1 MIHIQLIRF
10 FISFIGIRLKDIKKI
25 LQNLTLIKAV
35 ILDMDGVLVDS
46 EPYHVQ
52 SFKIMM
58 DELKLN
64 YEDSF
69 VHSFI
74 GHSIESNIESINEHY
89 MQGCELNLSEA
100 VAYRDALYLDLIKQ
114 ADLQPM
120 PGIVKLIE
128 TCRMKDISL
137 ALASSS
143 IQEQVE
149 VILAKLSSNGWNLNT
164 IFTSIVTGDD
174 VKKRKPSPDI
184 YQKSVL
190 NLNIPAHQCLAIE
203 DSPAGVQSAKSTGL
217 HCIAL
222 KSAFIDSNKLKGADL
237 LIDNINEIVKLFE

>member
-1 MIHIQLIRF
+1 MIDKNKLFQKLAH
-10 FISFIGIRLKDIKKI
+10 
-25 LQNLTLIKAV
+25 IKAV

-74 GHSIESNIESINEHY
+74 GHSIESNIQSINEEL
-89 MQGCELNLSEA
+89 MQGRELNLAEA
-100 VAYRDALYLDLIKQ
+100 VEYRDALYLDLIKQ
-114 ADLQPM
+114 ADLKPM
-120 PGIVKLIE
+120 SGIYKLIE
-128 TCRMKDISL
+128 KCREKNITL

-143 IQEQVE
+143 VKKQVD
-149 VILAKLSSNGWNLNT
+149 VILTKLSKNEWNLNT
-164 IFTSIVTGDD
+164 IFNSIVTGDD
-174 VKKRKPSPDI
+174 VEKRKPEPDI
-184 YQKSVL
+184 YQKTIS
-190 NLNIPAHQCLAIE
+190 NLNIAADQCLAIE
-203 DSPAGVQSAKSTGL
+203 DSPAGVKSAKSAGL

-222 KSAFIDSNKLKGADL
+222 KSVFIDSNELKDADL
-237 LIDNINEIVKLFE
+237 LIDNINQAVNFFE

>member
-1 MIHIQLIRF
+1 ME
-10 FISFIGIRLKDIKKI
+10 DIKKI
-25 LQNLTLIKAV
+25 VHNWNSINAI

-58 DELKLN
+58 DELKLD
-64 YEDSF
+64 YDDSI

-74 GHSIESNIESINEHY
+74 GHSIESNIQSINEQF
-89 MQGCELNLSEA
+89 MRGRELDLKEA
-100 VAYRDALYLDLIKQ
+100 VAYRDKLYLYLIKQ
-114 ADLQPM
+114 ADLKPL
-120 PGIVKLIE
+120 PGIFDLFE
-128 TCRMKDISL
+128 TCRNKNITL

-143 IQEQVE
+143 IREQVE
-149 VILAKLSSNGWNLNT
+149 VILAKLSRNGWNLNT

-184 YQKSVL
+184 YQKTVI
-190 NLNIPAHQCLAIE
+190 NINIPAKDCLAIE
-203 DSPAGVQSAKSTGL
+203 DSPAGVQSAKSAGL

-222 KSAFIDSNKLKGADL
+222 KSVFFDASKLKSADL
-237 LIDNINEIVKLFE
+237 LVDNINQIVELFN

>member
-1 MIHIQLIRF
+1 M
-10 FISFIGIRLKDIKKI
+10 KDIKKI
-25 LQNLTLIKAV
+25 FQNLTPIKAV

-64 YEDSF
+64 YDDNF

-74 GHSIESNIESINEHY
+74 GHSIENNIESINEHY
-89 MQGCELNLSEA
+89 MQGHELNLTEA

-114 ADLQPM
+114 ADLKPM
-120 PGIVKLIE
+120 SGIIELIE
-128 TCRMKDISL
+128 TCRMNDIPL

-143 IQEQVE
+143 VQEQVE
-149 VILAKLSSNGWNLNT
+149 VILAKLSRDGWNLNT

-174 VKKRKPSPDI
+174 VRKRKPSPDI
-184 YQKSVL
+184 YQKTIV
-190 NLNIPAHQCLAIE
+190 NMNIPAKDCLAIE
-203 DSPAGVQSAKSTGL
+203 DSPAGVQSAKSAGL

-222 KSAFIDSNKLKGADL
+222 KNVFIDSSKLKGADL
-237 LIDNINEIVKLFE
+237 LVDNINQIVELFN

>member
-1 MIHIQLIRF
+1 M
-10 FISFIGIRLKDIKKI
+10 KDIKKNF
-25 LQNLTLIKAV
+25 QKLTPIKAV

-64 YEDSF
+64 YDDNF

-89 MQGCELNLSEA
+89 MQGQELNLTEA

-114 ADLQPM
+114 ADLKPM
-120 PGIVKLIE
+120 SGIVELIE
-128 TCRMKDISL
+128 TCRINDIPL

-143 IQEQVE
+143 VQEQVE
-149 VILAKLSSNGWNLNT
+149 VILTKLSRNGWNLNT

-174 VKKRKPSPDI
+174 VKKLKPSPDI
-184 YQKSVL
+184 YKKTVV
-190 NLNIPAHQCLAIE
+190 NLNMPAKECFAIE
-203 DSPAGVQSAKSTGL
+203 DSPAGVQSAKSAGL

-222 KSAFIDSNKLKGADL
+222 KSVFIDSSKLKGADL
-237 LIDNINEIVKLFE
+237 LVDNINQIVELFNYNMVG